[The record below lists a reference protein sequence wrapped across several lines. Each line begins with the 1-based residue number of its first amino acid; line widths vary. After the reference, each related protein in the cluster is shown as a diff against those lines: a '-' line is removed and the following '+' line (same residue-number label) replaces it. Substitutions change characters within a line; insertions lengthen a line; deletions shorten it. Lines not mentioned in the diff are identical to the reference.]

1 VDVKT
6 KVWTDSDFDRLV
18 SFARMGLSSTDAAKS
33 LRRSPGAVRF
43 KAFKNGIR
51 FTSLGV
57 THSRKQKAR
66 WAKKGKGR

>member
-1 VDVKT
+1 VKT
-6 KVWTDSDFDRLV
+6 KVWTEND
-18 SFARMGLSSTDAAKS
+18 MGQLRACAKLGYSSTEAAKN